1 MKYLESPWAILV
13 LALGFITMIEVL
25 HMNAHTNL
33 ENLYVPQKSKET
45 QFIDGTTDEVVEK
58 LVDVLKNE
66 IKVMN

>member
-1 MKYLESPWAILV
+1 MVKNK
-13 LALGFITMIEVL
+13 ITDTFSAQDLNIE